1 MRKRA
6 SGVIAAVLDACP
18 NIQWRLVVTLCRLAG
33 LRCPSEVGALTWGD
47 VNWEK
52 GRLVVRSPKTEH
64 HGGEHAVRVVPI
76 VPELR
81 TKLDDAFHRPDA
93 GTFVVPIAAQWGA
106 GANLRTTVGEGDPPG
121 RLPALAT
128 AVPKPTGQF
137 RV

>member
-1 MRKRA
+1 M
-6 SGVIAAVLDACP
+6 
-18 NIQWRLVVTLCRLAG
+18 
-33 LRCPSEVGALTWGD
+33 
-47 VNWEK
+47 
-52 GRLVVRSPKTEH
+52 VRSPKTEH

-106 GANLRTTVGEGDPPG
+106 GANLRTTVGEVDPPG